1 MYIDAQLLFSDEQA
15 VTATANSTNVI
26 DTGIARDIGIGESLW
41 LFILVTET
49 MDDTGDDSTLT
60 VTLVTDDNAALSS
73 VATVQTLVVIPAT
86 TAAGTFYVFP
96 LPAAVLA
103 EYQQYIG
110 LAYTTTGGDLSAGK
124 FTAGIVKDIQHF
136 TAFASGYSIS

>member
-1 MYIDAQLLFSDEQA
+1 MYLDAFLLFSDEQA
-15 VTATANSTNVI
+15 VTATANSTNVV
-26 DTGIARDIGIGESLW
+26 DTSVARDIGIGEQLW

-60 VTLVTDDNAALSS
+60 VALVTDDNAALSS
-73 VATVQTLVVIPAT
+73 PATIQTLVVIPAT

-103 EYQQYIG
+103 EYQRYIG
-110 LAYTTTGGDLSAGK
+110 LTYTPTGGNLSAGK
-124 FTAGIVKDIQHF
+124 FKAGIVKDIQHF